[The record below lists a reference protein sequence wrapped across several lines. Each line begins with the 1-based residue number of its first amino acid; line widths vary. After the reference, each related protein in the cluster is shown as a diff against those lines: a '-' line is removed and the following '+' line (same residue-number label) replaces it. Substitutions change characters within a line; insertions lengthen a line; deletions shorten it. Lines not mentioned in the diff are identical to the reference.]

1 MQTQVIRLLALMGA
15 STLAAAQTPVA
26 QSPNPAASVPVFNSS
41 DDIPNPKGY
50 SDAYSLD
57 EVRIGGAQLDETQ
70 QIERWQAELAVGR
83 ARAGTLVGAFLAY
96 RALTPADCDVARD
109 ALTKADELGS
119 DQAPLQLASLSVNP
133 ECGPSDRAVTERW
146 LKKAV
151 PLDYPRAAQDLVTL
165 YGASEVPEDKVQKY
179 LYARVAAGYW
189 NATKA
194 TQSRDGFDDAALA
207 DMEKALSAADKS
219 RAEAEA
225 ASIVDQMMKRRERFT
240 PAIPQQF
247 AHGDAG
253 SKASYVAWQSD
264 YRHECQWNLKN
275 NCRGVQRLV
284 YVDLS
289 NKGKDYLSCRLELN
303 ARDVVTGAPVT
314 TPLTRQ
320 VLLGPQ
326 ANRKLLLGDVN
337 DVPDKKALVAKCG
350 PVPNLLANLNAGRC
364 KAKLQG
370 GVDVEKFYPEAAR
383 SRGIQG
389 STVVRYWVPPKS
401 DVATDAE
408 IATSSGD
415 VSLDDAAIATVRSG
429 KFSCECDYGL
439 SSIRIAFKLQE

>member
-1 MQTQVIRLLALMGA
+1 
-15 STLAAAQTPVA
+15 
-26 QSPNPAASVPVFNSS
+26 
-41 DDIPNPKGY
+41 
-50 SDAYSLD
+50 
-57 EVRIGGAQLDETQ
+57 
-70 QIERWQAELAVGR
+70 
-83 ARAGTLVGAFLAY
+83 
-96 RALTPADCDVARD
+96 
-109 ALTKADELGS
+109 
-119 DQAPLQLASLSVNP
+119 
-133 ECGPSDRAVTERW
+133 
-146 LKKAV
+146 
-151 PLDYPRAAQDLVTL
+151 
-165 YGASEVPEDKVQKY
+165 
-179 LYARVAAGYW
+179 
-189 NATKA
+189 
-194 TQSRDGFDDAALA
+194 
-207 DMEKALSAADKS
+207 
-219 RAEAEA
+219 
-225 ASIVDQMMKRRERFT
+225 MMKRRERFT

-415 VSLDDAAIATVRSG
+415 ASLDDAAIATVRSG